1 MQTQQSAAVSTNKF
15 VVVGAAAVLVAG
27 LALFNGSPRA
37 ASAFDATVA
46 AASTA
51 AVPLMHDGVDWGQVA
66 ATPVS
71 TGATVGAYN

>member
-1 MQTQQSAAVSTNKF
+1 MQTHQPTAVSTNKF
-15 VVVGAAAVLVAG
+15 VVVAAALLLVAG

-37 ASAFDATVA
+37 ASAFDAAPAKGATGVA
-46 AASTA
+46 
-51 AVPLMHDGVDWGQVA
+51 LMHDGVDWGKVA